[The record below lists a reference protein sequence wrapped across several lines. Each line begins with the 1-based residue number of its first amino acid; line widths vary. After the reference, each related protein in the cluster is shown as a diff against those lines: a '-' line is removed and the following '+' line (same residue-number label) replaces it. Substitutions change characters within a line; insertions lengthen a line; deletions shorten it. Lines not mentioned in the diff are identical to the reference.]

1 MKKQI
6 LTALLAMAA
15 CTWAQAATFTVD
27 TTADLSDATPG
38 DGICGTGAA
47 GTCSLRAAIMEA
59 NMLPGADIITLPA
72 GYYALTR
79 LPLAGNVLGITS
91 DITINGTGASAG
103 ATVIAG
109 NGDRIVL
116 QIIGTPTV
124 NLFNLAIVGG
134 SGAGSAFGGG
144 LYIGGGTTTLTQ
156 VVVQGNN
163 AAGSTTQQ
171 GGGIYVYEFATLN
184 LIDSEV
190 SGNTATNGG
199 GGISVRVLATAN
211 ITRSTI
217 RGNSLTNSGATGGG
231 MDARGTL
238 DLVNSTISGNTAA
251 GGGGGLSVGG
261 GGTANISFTT
271 IANNTSGVNGGQLQ
285 VFGATAHIGSSIVAN
300 PSAGL
305 NCRLQAGALTSDG
318 YNLDSGTGCG
328 FGAVGDIAS
337 ADPLLG
343 PLTYTTPLLPETH
356 PLQAGSPAINA
367 GPLSGALPATDERGA
382 ARVQMGR
389 ADIGA
394 FESAL
399 GGPAGPATVQS
410 VPVNNPLALAVTALG
425 LLGWARHKKKANPKT

>member
-1 MKKQI
+1 MKKQLI
-6 LTALLAMAA
+6 TALLTIAA
-15 CTWAQAATFTVD
+15 CTGALAATFTVD
-27 TTADLSDATPG
+27 TAADLDDFTAG

-47 GTCSLRAAIMEA
+47 GTCSLRAAIQEA
-59 NMLPGADIITLPA
+59 NQLPGADTISLPS
-72 GYYALTR
+72 GHYTLTR

-91 DITINGTGASAG
+91 DITINGMGVSPGAA
-103 ATVIAG
+103 IIDG

-116 QIIGTPTV
+116 QIFGNSTV
-124 NLFNLAIVGG
+124 NLSNLAIVGG
-134 SGAGSAFGGG
+134 TGNGSSFGGG
-144 LYIGGGTTTLTQ
+144 IYIGGGTTTLTR
-156 VVVQGNN
+156 VVLQGNN
-163 AAGSTTQQ
+163 AAGSSTQQ

-190 SGNTATNGG
+190 SGNTAANGG

-217 RGNSLTNSGATGGG
+217 RGNSLTGAGAAGGG

-261 GGTANISFTT
+261 GGAANIRFTT

-285 VFGATAHIGSSIVAN
+285 VFGATARIGSSIVAN

-305 NCRLQAGALTSDG
+305 NCRLQAGALLSDG
-318 YNLDSGTGCG
+318 YNLDSGTDCG
-328 FGAVGDIAS
+328 FGAAGDITS

-343 PLTYTTPLLPETH
+343 PLTYANTLFPETH
-356 PLQAGSPAINA
+356 ALQAGSPAINA
-367 GPLSGALPATDERGA
+367 GATSGSLPATDERGA

-394 FESAL
+394 YESAL
-399 GGPAGPATVQS
+399 GSPAGPANVQA
-410 VPVNNPLALAVTALG
+410 VPVDNPIALALTALG
-425 LLGWARHKKKANPKT
+425 LLGWARHRKTHTKT

>member
-1 MKKQI
+1 MKKQFF
-6 LTALLAMAA
+6 TALLALAA
-15 CTWAQAATFTVD
+15 CTWAQSATFTVD
-27 TTADLSDATPG
+27 TEADLNDSIAG

-47 GTCSLRAAIMEA
+47 GTCSLRAAIQEA
-59 NMLPGADIITLPA
+59 NALPGADVISLPG

-79 LPLAGNVLGITS
+79 LPLAGNVLTIAS

-103 ATVIAG
+103 NTLISG

-116 QIIGTPTV
+116 QITGTPTV
-124 NLFNLAIVGG
+124 QLHNLAIVGG
-134 SGAGSAFGGG
+134 TGQGSIFGGG
-144 LYIGGGTTTLTQ
+144 MYIGGGTTTLSR
-156 VVVQGNN
+156 VIVQGNN

-190 SGNTATNGG
+190 SGNTAINGG
-199 GGISVRVLATAN
+199 GGISVRVLSTAH

-217 RGNSLTNSGATGGG
+217 RGNVLTGAGAGGGG

-261 GGTANISFTT
+261 GGTADIRFTT
-271 IANNTSGVNGGQLQ
+271 ITNNVSGVNGGQLQ
-285 VFGATAHIGSSIVAN
+285 VFDATAHIGSSIVAN

-328 FGAVGDIAS
+328 FGAVGDLAS

-343 PLTYTTPLLPETH
+343 PLNYTNPLFPETH
-356 PLQAGSPAINA
+356 ALQAGSPAINA
-367 GPLSGALPATDERGA
+367 GPPGGLLPATDGRGA
-382 ARVQMGR
+382 PRVQAGR

-394 FESAL
+394 YESAL
-399 GGPAGPATVQS
+399 GAPGGPA
-410 VPVNNPLALAVTALG
+410 NALAVPVDNPIALILTALG
-425 LLGWARHKKKANPKT
+425 LLGWARHKKTKPIA